1 MEEEHKEAHCLIN
14 PGSKVRQFWC
24 NYGSLRSGEVVAVT
38 ETNQSLSFGYTEAA
52 KLQHCL

>member
-14 PGSKVRQFWC
+14 LGSKVRQFWC